1 MIIKVLY
8 FAELKDLTGKEN
20 EFINI
25 EKNSIE
31 SVISSIIEKHP
42 GLKPLLIDGDSLK
55 LKKNVSIAIN
65 DKIIEKN
72 RKETSILKENDKIA
86 FLLPISGG

>member
-42 GLKPLLIDGDSLK
+42 ELKPLLIDGDSLK

-65 DKIIEKN
+65 DKIIENN
-72 RKETSILKENDKIA
+72 RKETFILKENDKIA

>member
-1 MIIKVLY
+1 MKLVYTAISKKLFYFRMHISKFVL
-8 FAELKDLTGKEN
+8 
-20 EFINI
+20 

-42 GLKPLLIDGDSLK
+42 DLKPLLIDGDSLK